1 MLFSVAFAGLVA
13 LASAAPSADTLAVC
27 NYLYNKYP
35 RFIAY
40 DPLGLNALRTVGNAS
55 LWTQTN
61 TIYWNNQNSYA
72 FRSACTFF
80 PANAEQVSDA
90 VKQLNKYPSVKF
102 AIKGGGHQPAP
113 GFSSTSDG
121 ILLAFEVN
129 LGSATRT
136 PDGKHFIVGPGGR
149 WGDIYKK
156 TGETNQIVVG
166 GRLAHI
172 GVGGFALGGG
182 LSYYS
187 AQYGLTCDNVDQWEV
202 VLADGTAVNAT
213 RDQNTELWWSLR
225 GGGNQFGIVT
235 RMWMQAHP
243 EGVNGQVWGG
253 LRAYTPD
260 KRQALFR
267 AITRFIRDYPDAK
280 AAVIPVFQFGLPL
293 NALNAITGPI
303 LFMFYDGPIPPPGV
317 FDEFD
322 AITPLFSET
331 GTKRYAEVSQS
342 AGGAAIVGF
351 GNSFREVTYPNLPED
366 QMVDFFS
373 HYYDATYNQTL
384 IDGIKSGL
392 DVQITGFDPQP
403 VSVRIAR
410 ASQAQ
415 GGNALGLNPD
425 HGDRIWFENN
435 FLWAS
440 PLCQDRCPQF
450 SKQISDTLL
459 AYQKATY
466 GGVAPTNYK
475 SGDLQRVSYNPLF
488 MNDVAPDQDP
498 YSSYPP
504 ENLARLKAAKQKYD
518 PTGFFTNRQGGFK
531 LPA

>member
-1 MLFSVAFAGLVA
+1 MLPSIVFASIVA
-13 LASAAPSADTLAVC
+13 LASAAPSVDTLAVC
-27 NYLYNKYP
+27 NYLYKSYP
-35 RFIAY
+35 QYVAY
-40 DPLGLNALRTVGNAS
+40 DPQGVNGLRTLANAS

-61 TIYWNNQNSYA
+61 TVYWNNQNSYA

-80 PANAEQVSDA
+80 PKTAEQVSDV
-90 VKQLNKYPSVKF
+90 VKQLNRYPSVKF

-121 ILLAFEVN
+121 VLLAFEVN
-129 LGSATRT
+129 LASAIRT

-187 AQYGLTCDNVDQWEV
+187 AQYGLTCDNVDQFEV
-202 VLADGTAVNAT
+202 VLADGSAVNAT
-213 RDQNTELWWSLR
+213 NSQNRELWWSLR

-243 EGVNGQVWGG
+243 EGVGGQVWGG

-267 AITRFIRDYPDAK
+267 AITRFVRDYPDAK

-293 NALNAITGPI
+293 NVLNVVTGPL
-303 LFMFYDGPIPPPGV
+303 LFMFYDGPTPPAGV
-317 FDEFD
+317 FDEFN
-322 AITPLFSET
+322 AISSLSDDT
-331 GTKRYAEVSQS
+331 GAKRYADLAQE
-342 AGGAAIVGF
+342 AGGGALVGF
-351 GNSFREVTYPNLPED
+351 GTSFREITYPNLPENK
-366 QMVDFFS
+366 MVDFFS
-373 HYYDATYNQTL
+373 HYYDATFNSTL
-384 IDGIKSGL
+384 VDGIQSGL

-403 VSVRIAR
+403 LSVRVAR

-425 HGDRIWFENN
+425 HGDRIWIENN
-435 FLWAS
+435 FVWGS
-440 PLCQDRCPQF
+440 PLCQDRCPQY
-450 SKQISDTLL
+450 SKQVSETLL
-459 AYQKATY
+459 EYQKSTF
-466 GGVAPTNYK
+466 GGIAPTNYK
-475 SGDLQRVSYNPLF
+475 SGDLNTVNYNPLF
-488 MNDVAPDQDP
+488 MNDVAPDQDV
-498 YSSYPP
+498 YSSYGPT
-504 ENLARLKAAKQKYD
+504 NLARLKAAKKLYD
-518 PTGFFTNRQGGFK
+518 PKGFFTNRQGGFK
-531 LPA
+531 LPT